1 MQFTLLYRGPLK
13 SSARPDAK
21 HQLRQH
27 FHRQLRQLWT
37 TFPLSEYGTWLQPLS
52 EKNEISVLRPKHG
65 FTFAPLLC
73 EKMHAVA
80 ELDIKLLWPQAPG
93 SIITSGGDIDNR
105 LKTLFDA
112 LKLPSEPTALPAGV
126 SPQSDENPFFC
137 LLEDDSL
144 ITRVNVNADRLLET
158 TTAGSSEVA
167 LFIHVT
173 TRNLG
178 DTWDALP

>member
-1 MQFTLLYRGPLK
+1 MQFTLVYRGPLK
-13 SSARPDAK
+13 SNARPDAK
-21 HQLRQH
+21 HCLRQH
-27 FHRQLRQLWT
+27 FHRQLRRLWNA
-37 TFPLSEYGTWLQPLS
+37 FPLSEYGKWLEPLS
-52 EKNEISVLRPKHG
+52 EKSETSVLRPKHG
-65 FTFAPLLC
+65 FTFAPLIC
-73 EKMHAVA
+73 ESMHAVA

-112 LKLPSEPTALPAGV
+112 LKLPSEQTALPSGAT
-126 SPQSDENPFFC
+126 PEADETPFFC

-144 ITRVNVNADRLLET
+144 IARVNVDADRLLEDAT
-158 TTAGSSEVA
+158 DSAEVV
-167 LFIHVT
+167 LLIRVT

>member
-1 MQFTLLYRGPLK
+1 MVYRGPLK
-13 SSARPDAK
+13 SNARPDAK
-21 HQLRQH
+21 HKLRQH
-27 FHRQLRQLWT
+27 FHQQLRQLWT
-37 TFPLSEYGTWLQPLS
+37 VFPLSDYGAWLQPLS
-52 EKNEISVLRPKHG
+52 EKNEVSVLRQKHG
-65 FTFAPLLC
+65 FTFAPLVC

-80 ELDIKLLWPQAPG
+80 ELDIKLLWPQRPG

-112 LKLPSEPTALPAGV
+112 LKLPSEPTALPNGAL
-126 SPQSDENPFFC
+126 PQQDETPFFC

-144 ITRVNVNADRLLET
+144 IARVNVDADRLLEPARDPT
-158 TTAGSSEVA
+158 EVA
-167 LFIHVT
+167 LFIRVV